1 MFSQMITKDN
11 AAELLLPKPQ
21 FKPYPVISEREIWSS
36 LPESVSNQWISWA
49 EERLSFEWPAL
60 PAVRYMDF
68 AYNGNRTKY
77 EELYFER
84 RRALIELLF
93 AECIEGKG
101 RFMDAIINGI
111 WCLCEESY
119 WVIPA
124 HMYLTKSSGAA
135 LPDVTEQVIDLFAA
149 ETGAQL
155 AWTAYLL
162 EPKLEEASP
171 VIIRRIRHEMQR
183 RIFEPYLNRKDFWWM
198 GYTSKKVNNWN
209 PWIHSNCLAAFLL
222 LEEDEE
228 ARNRAVVKAAYSL
241 DSFMDVY
248 HPDGGCDEGTGY
260 WGRAG
265 ASLYDC
271 LELLYLAS
279 DGKINFYGEPL
290 VQEIGKYIYRAHI
303 DCNDFVNFADG
314 DARLLISGDLVYRY
328 GQRIG
333 DPNMSQLGAYAFQR
347 NGFTRDKISSP
358 MRIVG
363 ELLNAEAHLASPVEA
378 PYVRDVWLPD
388 IQVFAAREQPGSSA
402 GLYVAAKGGHN
413 DESHNH
419 NDIGHFIVYYNGHPF
434 LIDAGVESY
443 TAKTFGPQRYELWTM
458 QSGYHSLPTVNGVQQ
473 KEGASFRATEVEY
486 EAGDAMAAVSMNIA
500 AAYPS
505 AAGMITWQR
514 SVSLLRGKDEA
525 AAVEVTDSYLLAA
538 ETSDI
543 VLNVLTLQEPV
554 LKQDGCIELTNEY
567 GEKLQLHYEG
577 DRLRGSVELVP
588 VTDSKMQ
595 PIWGNK
601 VYRLQ
606 LQSLEATAEGTFTLR
621 IQPVKQRN

>member
-1 MFSQMITKDN
+1 MFGQVITKDN
-11 AAELLLPKPQ
+11 ATELLLPTHK
-21 FKPYPVISEREIWSS
+21 FKPYPVISEREMWSS
-36 LPESVSNQWISWA
+36 LPEAVSSSWISWG

-84 RRALIELLF
+84 RRALIELVF

-171 VIIRRIRHEMQR
+171 MIIRRIRHEMQR
-183 RIFEPYLNRKDFWWM
+183 RIFEPYLNREDFWWM

-228 ARNRAVVKAAYSL
+228 ARNRAVAKAAHSL
-241 DSFMDVY
+241 DTFMEVY
-248 HPDGGCDEGTGY
+248 HPDGGCDEGPGY

-303 DCNDFVNFADG
+303 DGNDFVNFADG

-333 DPNMSQLGAYAFQR
+333 DSKMSQLGAYAFQR

-378 PYVRDVWLPD
+378 PYEMDVWLPD
-388 IQVFAAREQPGSSA
+388 IQVFAAREQPGSPA

-443 TAKTFGPQRYELWTM
+443 TAKTFSPQRYELWTM

-473 KEGASFRATEVEY
+473 HEGASFRATEVEY
-486 EAGDAMAAVSMNIA
+486 EADDAMAAVSMNIA
-500 AAYPS
+500 TAYPPE
-505 AAGMITWQR
+505 AGIRTWQR
-514 SVSLLRGKDEA
+514 SVSLIRGKDEA

-538 ETSDI
+538 ETRDI
-543 VLNVLTLQEPV
+543 VLNVLTLQEPE

-567 GEKLQLHYEG
+567 GEKLQLYYDS

-588 VTDSKMQ
+588 VNDSKMQ
-595 PIWGNK
+595 PIWGTK

-621 IQPVKQRN
+621 VRPM